1 MKLNYLT
8 LLGWKPMICRDCGE
22 YFETPAKD
30 DYGEEWRGTPPE
42 RFEVSPCCGSGFWK
56 TELEMKNELSPED

>member
-1 MKLNYLT
+1 
-8 LLGWKPMICRDCGE
+8 MICRDCGE